1 MSDMKKTPSTGSKG
15 VFRKIVLGAFL
26 SVLGCCGFFTLVYYG
41 IIRPPN
47 WYLEDFIEA
56 PIPKDATHIRATFHV
71 FPSPDYWHRIRFE
84 LPPDKLEGF
93 LDEFCFSEE
102 ELSSDYP
109 TSNSQ
114 MVPWW
119 RPDDATKHVG
129 GSCQGQN
136 YGKLYSII
144 IDQSNPDS
152 YIIYLVVECC

>member
-1 MSDMKKTPSTGSKG
+1 MKKTPSTGSKG
-15 VFRKIVLGAFL
+15 VFRKIALGAFL
-26 SVLGCCGFFTLVYYG
+26 SALGCFGFFALVFSG
-41 IIRPPN
+41 IIRPSN
-47 WYLEDFIEA
+47 KYLENFIEA
-56 PIPKDATHIRATFHV
+56 PIPEDATHIRATFHV
-71 FPSPDYWHRIRFE
+71 IPSTDIWHSIRFE

-93 LDEFCFSEE
+93 LDELCFSEE

-129 GSCQGQN
+129 GKCIDWDT
-136 YGKLYSII
+136 GKFYSII

-152 YIIYLVVECC
+152 YIIYLAVSCC